1 MRTLQIALLVIGLV
15 AFVAAIFF
23 IGAETGET
31 LWRTGMAVLL
41 VDVVCLM
48 LWPSPRRGGAA

>member
-1 MRTLQIALLVIGLV
+1 MRSLQIILFVIGLL
-15 AFVAAIFF
+15 AFVSAIFF

-31 LWRTGMAVLL
+31 LWRTGVAALL

-48 LWPSPRRGGAA
+48 LWPSSRAE